1 MRYLLTVLGLILG
14 AALCVALVSAVHKE
28 ESENLPVAGS
38 QDPAAKIGH
47 AEVVALPE
55 RSQAVPAP
63 KPVAVKPRPAAIQ
76 TVQRPKKTTPE
87 WSLKFRMAEAL
98 NE

>member
-38 QDPAAKIGH
+38 QDPAAKILDFEKFELSARRLRVQGLPK
-47 AEVVALPE
+47 ALGPPIDSGKGE
-55 RSQAVPAP
+55 GGRDES
-63 KPVAVKPRPAAIQ
+63 
-76 TVQRPKKTTPE
+76 
-87 WSLKFRMAEAL
+87 
-98 NE
+98 